1 MKKTRSIGPVGD
13 DKWQVEDDLRT
24 LQRAEEIK
32 KDPQRMKKCQEMAKE
47 KMTQMACVVAEGAE

>member
-1 MKKTRSIGPVGD
+1 MGKNRITPD

-32 KDPQRMKKCQEMAKE
+32 KDPKRMKACQEMAKE
-47 KMTQMACVVAEGAE
+47 KMTQMAGVVAEK